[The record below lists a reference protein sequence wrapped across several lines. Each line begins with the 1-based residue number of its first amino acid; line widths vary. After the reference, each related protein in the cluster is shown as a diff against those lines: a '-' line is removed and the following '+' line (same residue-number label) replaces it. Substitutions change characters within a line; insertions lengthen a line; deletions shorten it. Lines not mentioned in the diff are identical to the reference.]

1 MTTVAALGFDDMP
14 PLAFASA
21 YNFIS
26 TPGLAAFTIKENFV
40 ASRDLSGFSELIGR
54 MFDEEVIRPLSKER
68 YRHRLSVQGEPLY
81 YVAFVAEK
89 VNDVS
94 PAWLD

>member
-1 MTTVAALGFDDMP
+1 
-14 PLAFASA
+14 
-21 YNFIS
+21 
-26 TPGLAAFTIKENFV
+26 
-40 ASRDLSGFSELIGR
+40 

-89 VNDVS
+89 VRDIS

>member
-1 MTTVAALGFDDMP
+1 
-14 PLAFASA
+14 
-21 YNFIS
+21 
-26 TPGLAAFTIKENFV
+26 
-40 ASRDLSGFSELIGR
+40 

-81 YVAFVAEK
+81 FVAFVAEK

-94 PAWLD
+94 LAWLD